1 MKGVS
6 NSSWAPA
13 PIVALT
19 IVPIVILALVTYI
32 AIKCTTWAP
41 ALKTKLQTW
50 VNQTWANPSCILGR
64 KRKASDPTEEEPKRS
79 LSRAR
84 ESPQKQGLDHLFV

>member
-6 NSSWAPA
+6 KGSWARA

-19 IVPIVILALVTYI
+19 IVPIVILVLVAYI

-41 ALKTKLQTW
+41 ALRINLLTW
-50 VNQTWANPSCILGR
+50 VSHNWAKRSFILGH
-64 KRKASDPTEEEPKRS
+64 KRKASDPTEEDLGRWLSRERELEPK
-79 LSRAR
+79 
-84 ESPQKQGLDHLFV
+84 QGPVG

>member
-6 NSSWAPA
+6 KGSWAPA

-41 ALKTKLQTW
+41 ALRVKLQTW
-50 VNQTWANPSCILGR
+50 FNQTLANPRFILGH
-64 KRKASDPTEEEPKRS
+64 KRKASDPTEED
-79 LSRAR
+79 L
-84 ESPQKQGLDHLFV
+84 QK